1 MPNPPSTEQ
10 SARPLPLT
18 TTQGAWLSLA
28 LAVVVLVLKGGA
40 YTASGSVALLS
51 DAAESL
57 VNVAAALGVMVS
69 LRVARTPPDYLH
81 PYGHSKAEYLSSAFE
96 GSLILVAAV
105 VIIVTSGLRLL
116 DPQPLAEPF
125 LGAGIALAATLLN
138 GGGAFYLQ
146 RLARQKE
153 SAALRANARHLWTDV
168 WTSVGV
174 VVAVMLVTLTGWLE
188 LDPIIGLL
196 VGLNIVREGWL
207 VVSGSFSDL
216 LDARLPEAEERLIMD
231 ALESRSEVL
240 GYHRLRSRRS
250 GSGRFAEV
258 DIFVDP
264 LMSVGAAHRLVS
276 DLEAALQLSLPGIVT
291 TVHVEPAEVGV
302 REGPR
307 KPRDEFR

>member
-1 MPNPPSTEQ
+1 MFRKN
-10 SARPLPLT
+10 PLT
-18 TTQGAWLSLA
+18 SAQGAWLSLLLA
-28 LAVVVLVLKGGA
+28 AVVLAFKTGA
-40 YTASGSVALLS
+40 YLLSGSVALLS

-69 LRVARTPPDYLH
+69 LRVARTPPDYEH

-105 VIIVTSGLRLL
+105 AIIVTSGFGLL
-116 DPQPLAEPF
+116 APQPLEKPF
-125 LGAGIALAATLLN
+125 VSASVALAATLLN
-138 GGGAFYLQ
+138 GGGAFYLA
-146 RLARQKE
+146 RLARRNG

-174 VVAVMLVTLTGWLE
+174 VVAVLLVTLTGWLA
-188 LDPIIGLL
+188 LDPLIGLL
-196 VGLNIVREGWL
+196 VGLNIAREGL
-207 VVSGSFSDL
+207 HVLSDSFSDL
-216 LDARLPEAEERLIMD
+216 LDARLPETEEREIMD
-231 ALESRSEVL
+231 VLESRPEVL

-264 LMSVGAAHRLVS
+264 AMSVGAAHNLVS
-276 DLEAALQLSLPGIVT
+276 SLESDLQLSLPGIVT
-291 TVHVEPAEVGV
+291 TIHIEPAEVGV

-307 KPRDEFR
+307 TPHDEYR

>member
-1 MPNPPSTEQ
+1 MLSGIF
-10 SARPLPLT
+10 RKGPLT
-18 TTQGAWLSLA
+18 SAQGAWLSLI
-28 LAVVVLVLKGGA
+28 LAVVVLAFKAGA
-40 YTASGSVALLS
+40 YLLSGSVALLS

-69 LRVARTPPDYLH
+69 LRVARTPPDYKH

-105 VIIVTSGLRLL
+105 LIIVTSGFRLFT
-116 DPQPLAEPF
+116 PQPLEKPF
-125 LGAGIALAATLLN
+125 LSASVALAATLLN
-138 GGGAFYLQ
+138 GGGAFYLA
-146 RLARQKE
+146 RLARRNG

-174 VVAVMLVTLTGWLE
+174 VVAVLLVTLTGWLA
-188 LDPIIGLL
+188 LDPLIGLL
-196 VGLNIVREGWL
+196 VGLNIAREGL
-207 VVSGSFSDL
+207 HVLSGSFSDL
-216 LDARLPEAEERLIMD
+216 LDARLPETEEREIMD
-231 ALESRSEVL
+231 VLESRPEVL

-264 LMSVGAAHRLVS
+264 AMSVGAAHNLVS
-276 DLEAALQLSLPGIVT
+276 SLEADLQRLFPGIVT
-291 TVHVEPAEVGV
+291 TVHVEPAEIGV

-307 KPRDEFR
+307 TPHDEYR

>member
-1 MPNPPSTEQ
+1 MMFRK
-10 SARPLPLT
+10 RPLT
-18 TTQGAWLSLA
+18 SAQGAWLSLT
-28 LAVVVLVLKGGA
+28 LAVVVLVLKTGA
-40 YTASGSVALLS
+40 YLLSGSIALLS

-69 LRVARTPPDYLH
+69 LRVARAPPDYEH

-96 GSLILVAAV
+96 GSLISVAAV
-105 VIIVTSGLRLL
+105 GIIVTSGFGLL
-116 DPQPLAEPF
+116 TPQPLAHPF
-125 LGAGIALAATLLN
+125 ISAGVALAATLLN
-138 GGGAFYLQ
+138 GGGAFYLAW
-146 RLARQKE
+146 LARHTE

-174 VVAVMLVTLTGWLE
+174 VVAVLLVTLTGWLA
-188 LDPIIGLL
+188 LDPLIGLL
-196 VGLNIVREGWL
+196 VGLNIAREGL
-207 VVSGSFSDL
+207 RVLSDSFSDL
-216 LDARLPEAEERLIMD
+216 LDARLPETEEREIMD
-231 ALESRSEVL
+231 VLESCPEVL

-264 LMSVGAAHRLVS
+264 AMSVGAAHSLVS
-276 DLEAALQLSLPGIVT
+276 SLEAALQLSFPGIVT

-307 KPRDEFR
+307 TPHDEYR

>member
-1 MPNPPSTEQ
+1 MFYGVFSKG
-10 SARPLPLT
+10 PLT
-18 TTQGAWLSLA
+18 SAQGAWLSLI
-28 LAVVVLVLKGGA
+28 LAVVVLALKAGA
-40 YTASGSVALLS
+40 YLLSGSVALLS

-69 LRVARTPPDYLH
+69 LRVARTPPDYEH

-105 VIIVTSGLRLL
+105 AIIVTSGFGLVS
-116 DPQPLAEPF
+116 PQPLENPLVSASV
-125 LGAGIALAATLLN
+125 ALAATLLN
-138 GGGAFYLQ
+138 GGGAFYLAG
-146 RLARQKE
+146 LARRNG

-174 VVAVMLVTLTGWLE
+174 VVAVLLVTLTGWLA
-188 LDPIIGLL
+188 LDPLIGLL
-196 VGLNIVREGWL
+196 VGLNIAREGL
-207 VVSGSFSDL
+207 HVLSDSFSDL
-216 LDARLPEAEERLIMD
+216 LDARLPETEEREIMD
-231 ALESRSEVL
+231 VLESRPEVL

-264 LMSVGAAHRLVS
+264 AMSVGAAHNLVS
-276 DLEAALQLSLPGIVT
+276 SLEAALQRSLPGIVT

-307 KPRDEFR
+307 TPHDEYR